1 VSVVANVAVN
11 VDARQA
17 TQNLQRLQQ
26 QSTNAANSI
35 TKTGKSAASA
45 TANIQRF
52 GIAFRSVIGPLVAV
66 TGAVNLLSGSLR
78 ILGERQADAAA
89 LENGLKK
96 IGGTTGDLT
105 RLQAIADKL
114 GKQTL
119 FNQEDFDRGFTLLTS
134 FQSIGVS
141 SYERVAKA
149 AADVAQVTRQD
160 VNSSLMQLAKALQ
173 DPEKGLTALAR
184 SGTQFTESQK
194 EQVEQLVK
202 SGQQLKAQDFILKEI
217 EKQYGNAA
225 TAAGSAGYAGAVDS
239 LQESFRDFQEK
250 LAIGVEP
257 AVVGTLKA
265 LSDLFDLISKIPK
278 PVGEAALAIGAV
290 TAQVLLLEKGIKAI
304 IALRTSFVAA
314 MVAMTGATAASGTAA
329 KVSAGSFALYT
340 NNTRALQ
347 AQAATAT
354 PVLIGLAGALATL
367 AKIGII
373 AIGIKFVLEGADEFL
388 TGLLGAKQADAA
400 AREVAARRGLT
411 YSPSPAVTKRFA
423 EQSQYTSPFAG
434 ARDAAFAAARQIGE
448 PTRPSGGGGGEAKE
462 KGKTD
467 AERAADKAARDAE
480 RAAEA
485 AAAREAARVKDVIR
499 DRLAEG
505 QIINLKA
512 GLQDRI
518 AAAEA
523 ASDKMLA
530 ARLQSAERE
539 LEIQYRYAQELAKE
553 ANLDAQKAIMHEAQ
567 NALTANQIA
576 LQRELDEL
584 QRQSDQ
590 DRLTAVQK
598 YIEKQYELNTAVQR
612 QQQLADGI
620 ANTLGEGMAS
630 AFDAIIQGSESFG
643 ASLRRIASGVLIDIA
658 NQLLRIFVIEQAINA
673 IKGVI
678 SSLSPFSAA
687 TPLGAGGGMVGK
699 FGTLG
704 PNFGIPQRAKG
715 GPVMGGSP
723 YIVGERGPEL
733 FVPGS
738 SGTIIPNNKMG
749 GGVSIVVNV
758 DASGSSVEGNEQ
770 EGQQLGR
777 VIAAAM
783 QAELIKQKR
792 PGGLLA

>member
-1 VSVVANVAVN
+1 VQTIRGIGFADGQELEAIKLVSKLTEDYGGKIDKVTAAYGNFVAKGKVGIADINKFTAQGIPILDELEKSYGKNRSQILDMAKAGDITAQALSDALVRIANRSDEVTKRTSSSWSQVWDNLKQGASTSANAFGIIIGSLVGVSANV
-11 VDARQA
+11 
-17 TQNLQRLQQ
+17 T
-26 QSTNAANSI
+26 NSI
-35 TKTGKSAASA
+35 
-45 TANIQRF
+45 ANFFSQLY
-52 GIAFRSVIGPLVAV
+52 VNMVN
-66 TGAVNLLSGSLR
+66 GAVNAAAR
-78 ILGERQADAAA
+78 IADALASSANNIAA
-89 LENGLKK
+89 FYKANPLAFGPARDLAVSGLEQFKTGARGTAKQLRALTQAAPQVGQ
-96 IGGTTGDLT
+96 IG
-105 RLQAIADKL
+105 
-114 GKQTL
+114 
-119 FNQEDFDRGFTLLTS
+119 
-134 FQSIGVS
+134 
-141 SYERVAKA
+141 
-149 AADVAQVTRQD
+149 
-160 VNSSLMQLAKALQ
+160 
-173 DPEKGLTALAR
+173 
-184 SGTQFTESQK
+184 
-194 EQVEQLVK
+194 
-202 SGQQLKAQDFILKEI
+202 
-217 EKQYGNAA
+217 
-225 TAAGSAGYAGAVDS
+225 
-239 LQESFRDFQEK
+239 
-250 LAIGVEP
+250 AIGVP
-257 AVVGTLKA
+257 G
-265 LSDLFDLISKIPK
+265 
-278 PVGEAALAIGAV
+278 
-290 TAQVLLLEKGIKAI
+290 QV
-304 IALRTSFVAA
+304 SP
-314 MVAMTGATAASGTAA
+314 SGTAG
-329 KVSAGSFALYT
+329 K
-340 NNTRALQ
+340 
-347 AQAATAT
+347 
-354 PVLIGLAGALATL
+354 
-367 AKIGII
+367 
-373 AIGIKFVLEGADEFL
+373 
-388 TGLLGAKQADAA
+388 
-400 AREVAARRGLT
+400 
-411 YSPSPAVTKRFA
+411 
-423 EQSQYTSPFAG
+423 
-434 ARDAAFAAARQIGE
+434 
-448 PTRPSGGGGGEAKE
+448 SG
-462 KGKTD
+462 
-467 AERAADKAARDAE
+467 ADKAARDAE
-480 RAAEA
+480 RAAE

-523 ASDKMLA
+523 VSDKMLV
-530 ARLQSAERE
+530 ARLQSQERE
-539 LEIQYRYAQELAKE
+539 LTIQYRYAQELAKE
-553 ANLDAQKAIMHEAQ
+553 VNLDAQKAIMYEGQ
-567 NALTANQIA
+567 NALVANQIA

-584 QRQSDQ
+584 QKQSDQ

-598 YIEKQYELNTAVQR
+598 YVEKQYELNTAVQR

-758 DASGSSVEGNEQ
+758 DASGSSVEGDEQ
-770 EGQQLGR
+770 EGKQLGR